1 MDKQI
6 DLTGAS
12 WHKSTFSNPENCVEV
27 ARVSS
32 HFAVRDS
39 KNPGD
44 GALVFTPAEWGAFV
58 KGVDAGEF
66 S

>member
-1 MDKQI
+1 MNKQI
-6 DLTGAS
+6 DLTGAA

-27 ARVSS
+27 ARVRD

-44 GALVFTPAEWGAFV
+44 GALVFTPSEWSTFV
-58 KGVDAGEF
+58 QGVASGDF
-66 S
+66 K

>member
-6 DLTGAS
+6 DLTGAA
-12 WHKSTFSNPENCVEV
+12 WHKSTFSNPDNCVEV
-27 ARVSS
+27 ARVSN

-39 KNPGD
+39 KNPSE
-44 GALVFTPAEWGAFV
+44 GALVFTPSEWSAFV

>member
-1 MDKQI
+1 MSKQI
-6 DLTGAS
+6 DLTGAA
-12 WHKSTFSNPENCVEV
+12 WHKSTFSNPDNCVEV
-27 ARVSS
+27 ARVQG

-39 KNPGD
+39 KNPSE
-44 GALVFTPAEWGAFV
+44 GALVFTPSEWNAFV

>member
-1 MDKQI
+1 MSKQI
-6 DLTGAS
+6 DLTSAK
-12 WHKSTFSNPENCVEV
+12 WHKSTFSQPDNCVEV
-27 ARVSS
+27 ARVRG

-39 KNPGD
+39 KNPQG
-44 GALVFTPAEWGAFV
+44 GALVFDSAEWAAFV